1 MIPSRLQFTIKMLNV
16 LIIFKNNF
24 FLTFLQSESVRSHS
38 LTRTVIVYFSSC
50 VTIHLKNRGCLLAAF
65 IPLHFST
72 FSKFAI

>member
-24 FLTFLQSESVRSHS
+24 FLTFLQSESVHS
-38 LTRTVIVYFSSC
+38 LTRTVIVYFSSY
-50 VTIHLKNRGCLLAAF
+50 VTIHFKNRGCLLAAF

>member
-24 FLTFLQSESVRSHS
+24 FLTFLQSESVRALAEISQSYSH
-38 LTRTVIVYFSSC
+38 C
-50 VTIHLKNRGCLLAAF
+50 DCGCLLAAF